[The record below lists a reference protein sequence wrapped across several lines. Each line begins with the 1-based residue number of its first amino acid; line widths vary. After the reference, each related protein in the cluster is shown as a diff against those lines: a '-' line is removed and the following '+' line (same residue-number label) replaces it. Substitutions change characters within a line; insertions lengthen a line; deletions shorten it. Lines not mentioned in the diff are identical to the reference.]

1 MARIDKS
8 ALTKSEIVQEA
19 SKQFLE
25 KGYSRTTLSAI
36 SKELEMSPGNL
47 TFHFPTKEHLL
58 AELVAMLCDF
68 RQVLLE
74 EEVAEGTSSLMA
86 YCLELVT
93 TAAASDQNEVA
104 KDFFLSAYRSQITME
119 LLRKR
124 DKMRSKELFR
134 EFCPDWTDDRFE
146 EAVTLVSGIK
156 YATLMTTAA
165 SAPLPLRITGA
176 LNAILSI
183 YQVPKEKRDEKL
195 AKALNLDYRAL
206 SLRILKE
213 FREYVDRTTEQALL
227 DLMAR
232 K

>member
-1 MARIDKS
+1 
-8 ALTKSEIVQEA
+8 
-19 SKQFLE
+19 
-25 KGYSRTTLSAI
+25 
-36 SKELEMSPGNL
+36 MSPGNL

-93 TAAASDQNEVA
+93 TAAASDQDEVA
-104 KDFFLSAYRSQITME
+104 KDFFLSAYRSQATME
-119 LLRKR
+119 MLRKR
-124 DKMRSKELFR
+124 DKMRSKVLFK

-156 YATLMTTAA
+156 YATLMTTAE

-183 YQVPKEKRDEKL
+183 YQVPKERRDEKL
-195 AKALNLDYRAL
+195 AKALGLDYRKL

-213 FREYVDRTTEQALL
+213 FREYVDRSTEQALL

>member
-8 ALTKSEIVQEA
+8 ALTKTEIVQEA

-36 SKELEMSPGNL
+36 SKELDMSPGNL

-93 TAAASDQNEVA
+93 TAAASDQDEVA
-104 KDFFLSAYRSQITME
+104 KDFFLSAYRSQATME
-119 LLRKR
+119 MLRKR
-124 DKMRSKELFR
+124 DKMRSKVLFR

-156 YATLMTTAA
+156 YATLMTTAE

-183 YQVPKEKRDEKL
+183 YQVPKERRDEKL
-195 AKALNLDYRAL
+195 AKALGLDYRKL

-213 FREYVDRTTEQALL
+213 FREYVDRTTEEAFHTLL
-227 DLMAR
+227 KR
-232 K
+232 

>member
-25 KGYSRTTLSAI
+25 KGYSHTTLSAI

-58 AELVAMLCDF
+58 AELVEMLCDF

-124 DKMRSKELFR
+124 DKIRSKELFR

-156 YATLMTTAA
+156 YATLMTTAE

-183 YQVPKEKRDEKL
+183 YQVPKEKRNEKL
-195 AKALNLDYRAL
+195 TKALNLDYRAL

-227 DLMAR
+227 DLMTR

>member
-8 ALTKSEIVQEA
+8 ALTKIEIVQEA

-25 KGYSRTTLSAI
+25 KGYSHTTLAAI
-36 SKELEMSPGNL
+36 SKELDMSPGNL
-47 TFHFPTKEHLL
+47 TFHFPTKEQLL
-58 AELVAMLCDF
+58 AELVEMLCDF

-134 EFCPDWTDDRFE
+134 AFCPDWTDDRFE

-156 YATLMTTAA
+156 YATLMTTAE

-183 YQVPKEKRDEKL
+183 YQVPKGKRDEKL
-195 AKALNLDYRAL
+195 TKALNLDYRAL

-227 DLMAR
+227 DLMTR

>member
-8 ALTKSEIVQEA
+8 ALTKTEIVQEA

-25 KGYSRTTLSAI
+25 KGYSHTTLSAI
-36 SKELEMSPGNL
+36 SKELDMSPGNL

-74 EEVAEGTSSLMA
+74 EVAEGTSSLMA

-93 TAAASDQNEVA
+93 TAAASDQDKVA
-104 KDFFLSAYRSQITME
+104 KDFFLSAYRSQATME
-119 LLRKR
+119 MLRKR
-124 DKMRSKELFR
+124 DKMRSKVLFK

-156 YATLMTTAA
+156 YATLMTTAE

-195 AKALNLDYRAL
+195 AKALTMDYRAL
-206 SLRILKE
+206 SLRVLKE
-213 FREYVDRTTEQALL
+213 FREYVDQTTEQALL

>member
-25 KGYSRTTLSAI
+25 KGYSHTTLSAI

-58 AELVAMLCDF
+58 AELVEMLCDF
-68 RQVLLE
+68 RQVLL

-124 DKMRSKELFR
+124 DKIRSKELFR

-156 YATLMTTAA
+156 YATLMTTAE

-195 AKALNLDYRAL
+195 TKALNLDYRAL

-227 DLMAR
+227 DLMTR

>member
-25 KGYSRTTLSAI
+25 KGYSHTTLSAI

-124 DKMRSKELFR
+124 DKMRSKVLFK

-195 AKALNLDYRAL
+195 TKTLNLDYRAL

>member
-8 ALTKSEIVQEA
+8 ALTKTEIVQEA

-25 KGYSRTTLSAI
+25 KGYSHTTLSAI

-124 DKMRSKELFR
+124 DKMRSKVLFK

-195 AKALNLDYRAL
+195 AKALGLDYRKL

>member
-134 EFCPDWTDDRFE
+134 EFCPDWTDERFE

-195 AKALNLDYRAL
+195 TKALNLDYRAL

-227 DLMAR
+227 NLMAR

>member
-8 ALTKSEIVQEA
+8 ALTKTEIVQEA

-25 KGYSRTTLSAI
+25 KGYSHTTLSAI

-93 TAAASDQNEVA
+93 TAAASDQDEVA
-104 KDFFLSAYRSQITME
+104 KDFFLSAYRSQATME
-119 LLRKR
+119 MLRKR
-124 DKMRSKELFR
+124 DKMRSKVLFK

-195 AKALNLDYRAL
+195 TKTLHLDYRAL

>member
-58 AELVAMLCDF
+58 AELVEMLCDF

-195 AKALNLDYRAL
+195 TKTLNLDYRAL

>member
-8 ALTKSEIVQEA
+8 ALTKTEIVQEA

-25 KGYSRTTLSAI
+25 KGYSHTTLSAI

-68 RQVLLE
+68 RQELLE

-93 TAAASDQNEVA
+93 TAAASDQDEVA
-104 KDFFLSAYRSQITME
+104 KDFFLSAYRSQATME
-119 LLRKR
+119 MLRKR
-124 DKMRSKELFR
+124 DKMRSKGLFK

-156 YATLMTTAA
+156 YATLMTTAE

-195 AKALNLDYRAL
+195 AKALGLDYRKL

-213 FREYVDRTTEQALL
+213 FRAYVDRTTEEALL

>member
-1 MARIDKS
+1 MAGGPGS
-8 ALTKSEIVQEA
+8 YVFGAE
-19 SKQFLE
+19 E
-25 KGYSRTTLSAI
+25 K
-36 SKELEMSPGNL
+36 KELMDVIEAGSLFRYGTPGVDGFQGKVATFEKEM
-47 TFHFPTKEHLL
+47 
-58 AELVAMLCDF
+58 AELLGHKHVVATN
-68 RQVLLE
+68 
-74 EEVAEGTSSLMA
+74 AGTSSLMA

-104 KDFFLSAYRSQITME
+104 KDFFLSAYRSQATME
-119 LLRKR
+119 MLRKR
-124 DKMRSKELFR
+124 DKMRSKVLFR

-156 YATLMTTAA
+156 YATLMTTAE

-183 YQVPKEKRDEKL
+183 YQVPKERRDEKL
-195 AKALNLDYRAL
+195 AKALGLDYRKL

-213 FREYVDRTTEQALL
+213 FREYVDRSTEQALL

>member
-47 TFHFPTKEHLL
+47 TFHFSTKEHLL
-58 AELVAMLCDF
+58 AELVEMLCDF

-93 TAAASDQNEVA
+93 TAVASDQNEVA

-134 EFCPDWTDDRFE
+134 EFCPDWTDERFE

-195 AKALNLDYRAL
+195 TKTLNLDYRAL

>member
-1 MARIDKS
+1 MARRRVKRTSRDIIQC
-8 ALTKSEIVQEA
+8 ATVM
-19 SKQFLE
+19 FLE
-25 KGYSRTTLSAI
+25 QGYTATSTKQIAD
-36 SKELEMSPGNL
+36 ELDIALGNL
-47 TFHFPTKEHLL
+47 NYHFPTKEHLL

-93 TAAASDQNEVA
+93 TAAASDQDEVA
-104 KDFFLSAYRSQITME
+104 KDFFLSAYRSQATME
-119 LLRKR
+119 MLRKR
-124 DKMRSKELFR
+124 DKMRSKVLFK

-156 YATLMTTAA
+156 YATLMTTAE

-195 AKALNLDYRAL
+195 AKALGLDYRKL

-213 FREYVDRTTEQALL
+213 FREYVDRTTEEAFHTLL
-227 DLMAR
+227 KR
-232 K
+232 